1 MSDFKRLKVWQKAQ
15 ALTLSARSAAAMIR
29 GADNQSLRNQL
40 IRAAESIPTNIVEG
54 SVQQSRKQFT
64 RFAQIAIAS
73 SSELEY
79 HLITAR
85 DRGLIRK
92 GTSVT
97 LIDQTIEV
105 RKMLYGLVRY
115 LQSPSGN
122 TATRTDDRTRN

>member
-1 MSDFKRLKVWQKAQ
+1 
-15 ALTLSARSAAAMIR
+15 MIR

-54 SVQQSRKQFT
+54 SVQQSRKQFA

-115 LQSPSGN
+115 LQTP
-122 TATRTDDRTRN
+122 TDNNG